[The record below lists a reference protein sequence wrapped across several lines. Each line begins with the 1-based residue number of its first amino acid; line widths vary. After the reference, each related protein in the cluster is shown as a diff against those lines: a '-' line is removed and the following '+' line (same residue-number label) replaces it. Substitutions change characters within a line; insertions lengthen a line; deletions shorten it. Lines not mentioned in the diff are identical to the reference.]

1 MSLGLNVR
9 AAAEIENNCPD
20 FFLFRFAL
28 ASATHKIP
36 TAAGCGDAGTGAEF
50 RPVNYRL
57 FSDI

>member
-1 MSLGLNVR
+1 MSRGLKVR

-36 TAAGCGDAGTGAEF
+36 TAAGSGDAGRGAGI
-50 RPVNYRL
+50 RPVNYRI
-57 FSDI
+57 FSVI